1 MPLEVLR
8 NPYFVVTLD
17 DRSTS
22 NQIVRMVR
30 SSAGFSSIEALR
42 DHHMALIARLD
53 RLGRKGRCLL
63 IDLRDAPGRRD
74 PEFEAVMREVR
85 PKMFAGWRRIG
96 VLTASALG
104 LMQVRRHTR
113 EDGVDALTS
122 TNEAEL
128 LSFLAKGEIGL

>member
-1 MPLEVLR
+1 LPLEVLR
-8 NPYFVVTLD
+8 NAYFVVTLD

-30 SSAGFSSIEALR
+30 SSAGFSSLEALR
-42 DHHMALIARLD
+42 EHHLQLIARLD
-53 RLGRKGRCLL
+53 RLGRKNRCLL

-74 PEFEAVMREVR
+74 PEFEAVMRELR

-104 LMQVRRHTR
+104 MMQVRRHTR
-113 EDGVDALTS
+113 EDGVEALSSTS
-122 TNEAEL
+122 EAEI
-128 LSFLAKGEIGL
+128 LSFLAKTDGV